1 MISTDIRI
9 RYIIY
14 KCVVIKQNKHH
25 FGILIILS
33 DIFATTTLTNAY
45 LSRNVILKKFENY
58 IG

>member
-1 MISTDIRI
+1 MIFTDTRF

-14 KCVVIKQNKHH
+14 YYVVIKQNKHH
-25 FGILIILS
+25 FGILIIWS